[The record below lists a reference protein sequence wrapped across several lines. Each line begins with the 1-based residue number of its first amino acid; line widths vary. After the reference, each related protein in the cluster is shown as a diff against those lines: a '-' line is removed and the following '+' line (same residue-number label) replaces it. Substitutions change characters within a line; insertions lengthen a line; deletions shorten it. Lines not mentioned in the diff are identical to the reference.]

1 MESKL
6 PLEKELEPIFL
17 EKFPAFPENVKD
29 VIAQYGPYV
38 LLVLSILGLLGIL
51 TAFGIGGAALNA
63 GAAAYNGTFNF
74 YIGIIISVIT
84 LVLYLMAFS
93 PLKERKRAGWNLIY
107 YALLISLLGNLIQLN
122 LLGVIIGGV
131 VGFWVLFQIRS
142 KYIL

>member
-1 MESKL
+1 MEPKL
-6 PLEKELEPIFL
+6 ILEKELEPIFL

-38 LLVLSILGLLGIL
+38 LLILSIIGLLGLLA
-51 TAFGIGGAALNA
+51 AFGLGGAALGI
-63 GAAAYNGTFNF
+63 GAVAYGGGFNF
-74 YIGIIISVIT
+74 YIGITISIIT

-93 PLKERKRAGWNLIY
+93 PLRARRRAGWNLIY

-122 LLGVIIGGV
+122 ILGVIVGGI

>member
-1 MESKL
+1 MEPKL
-6 PLEKELEPIFL
+6 ILEKELEPIFL
-17 EKFPAFPENVKD
+17 EKFPEFPENVKE

-38 LLVLSILGLLGIL
+38 LLVLSIIGLLGLL
-51 TAFGIGGAALNA
+51 TAFGLGGAAIGI
-63 GAAAYNGTFNF
+63 GAAAYGGGFNF
-74 YIGIIISVIT
+74 YIGITISIIT

-93 PLKERKRAGWNLIY
+93 PLRARKRAGWNLIY

-122 LLGVIIGGV
+122 ILGVIIGGI